1 MLRIK
6 LVYIVFLFTLGIT
19 ASSAQTLREA
29 VQQAI
34 STHPEVLLNRAQT
47 SSARQ
52 GIAEAQGGYYPKVD
66 INSAYG
72 SEWTESPFTRD
83 LAGADSTTLARQEFN
98 VAVVQNIYSG
108 GAIVGEVDRNIFIFK
123 SQDYKTMSV
132 MNDITLDVTEAYLNV
147 LLQQELVNIAEDSV
161 TEHRRLLKLIRERTS
176 AGIARIAELDQ
187 AESRASL
194 AEANLLSAQ
203 GNHREALVRFRKLVG
218 CWPENLVSPTIPNES
233 ILPRTVEAAVLEGF
247 HNHPT
252 IKAARED
259 INQAMAQRKIAKAA
273 FLPKFD
279 AVFTASRNNNL
290 DGVPGKNYDNV
301 GLIRVSYNVFK
312 GGGDFGHLKKTAY
325 QVQEAFET
333 RNKSMID
340 LKEKIQLDYNA
351 WYANKKRSV
360 ALRDYVVSIAKTK
373 IAYFEQFQIGQRSFL
388 DLLNS
393 VTEVNRARA
402 EYVQSKKD
410 EIDARYRI
418 LGSIGRLMYFFAK
431 QTDREKYRPDLF
443 SLPKINSQSLPQK
456 QASLGT
462 LNSQVMYPTGNTNI
476 APSSISLSN
485 NIVPQSPLISVVPP
499 APSVVAPIPFS
510 SRQSA
515 HKVKYLVE
523 ISGFR
528 SKPEAERMLAAVLQ
542 RGLQAQIITGVN
554 VERVLIGPFN
564 TVFEANRALGLVGYS
579 DQTPGIIRQMTPQ
592 DNLSGIGQR

>member
-1 MLRIK
+1 MLRIF
-6 LVYIVFLFTLGIT
+6 YIFFVLTIAVT
-19 ASSAQTLREA
+19 PTSAQTLREA
-29 VQQAI
+29 VQQAMV
-34 STHPEVLLNRAQT
+34 THPEVLLNRAQT

-52 GIAEAQGGYYPKVD
+52 GIAEAQGGYYPQLD

-83 LAGADSTTLARQEFN
+83 LAGQNSTTLARQEFN
-98 VAVVQNIYSG
+98 VALVQNIYSG
-108 GAIVGEVDRNIFIFK
+108 GAVVGEVDRNIFIFK

-132 MNDITLDVTEAYLNV
+132 MNDITLAVTEAFLDV
-147 LLQQELVNIAEDSV
+147 LLQQELVHIEGESV
-161 TEHRRLLKLIRERTS
+161 AEHRRLLNLIRERTS
-176 AGIARIAELDQ
+176 AGIARAAELDQ

-203 GNHREALVRFRKLVG
+203 GNHREAMVHFRKLVG
-218 CWPENLVSPTIPNES
+218 CWPENLDNPHIPSES
-233 ILPRTVEAAVLEGF
+233 FLPPTVEAAVLEGF

-312 GGGDFGHLKKTAY
+312 GGGDVGHLKKTAY

-351 WYANKKRSV
+351 WYANKNRAV

-373 IAYFEQFQIGQRSFL
+373 VAYFEQFQIGQRSFL

-393 VTEVNRARA
+393 VTEVNRAKA
-402 EYVQSKKD
+402 EYLRSKKD

-418 LGSIGRLMYFFAK
+418 LASIGRLMYFFAK
-431 QTDREKYRPDLF
+431 QSESDRDKYNLDLF
-443 SLPKINSQSLPQK
+443 GLPKTASPSPVPK
-456 QASLGT
+456 QAAFGSL
-462 LNSQVMYPTGNTNI
+462 NNQIIYPTGNTNV
-476 APSSISLSN
+476 APASIRL
-485 NIVPQSPLISVVPP
+485 PDTTPEPPLTSVVPSIASVASP
-499 APSVVAPIPFS
+499 ATVTL
-510 SRQSA
+510 RQPA
-515 HKVKYLVE
+515 RKLMYLIE
-523 ISGFR
+523 LSGFKN
-528 SKPEAERMLAAVLQ
+528 KPEAEKMLATLLQ
-542 RGLQAQIITGVN
+542 KGLTAKGISGIDS
-554 VERVLIGPFN
+554 ERIVIGPFS
-564 TVFEANRALGLVGYS
+564 TVFEANKALDLVGYS
-579 DQTPGIIRQMTPQ
+579 ANIVGIIRQMTPQ
-592 DNLSGIGQR
+592 DSLNGTRQR